1 MKKIKI
7 YDGIIN
13 AKNLFV
19 GVFASILLV
28 SSCTSELDINS
39 DPNAPTAVPNS
50 TLLTAAEVNLGY
62 IIGGEATRMPSN
74 IVQYYAGHRGQP
86 NEYARYDITP
96 SSTDGLWTNMY
107 NVLIDLKAI
116 ENNTSAT
123 NDKLYLGISQLL
135 QVYTFSVLTD
145 TFGDIPYSDAL
156 QLSSI
161 LTPTYDKQEN
171 IYNNLLLRVDI
182 GIANVITNAGS
193 NPGATDVIYGG
204 SSTKWAAF
212 GNSLK
217 LRLLNHLSLR
227 RPTAAIAFLQ
237 TNPTLISNAANDAK
251 LVFGK
256 SASNSNPIYQFDVLS
271 GRKDNAVANTLVN
284 KMKSLSDPRIP
295 VYFTPIRP
303 ESPLAGQFLGNI
315 PGDDT
320 DDAGE
325 NLFSRTGSAYAS
337 TDSPVIFI
345 SAAEV
350 NFIKAEIYFR
360 ASDATNAALNYNNA
374 ITQDLTSLGLASSAA
389 RYLVNPLVTY
399 NNTLQRIMEQKWITM
414 YQGAYESFVD
424 WRRTGFPALTP
435 AVNNRTTNAIP
446 VRLSYP
452 QIEINVNSTSLQAGP
467 GIPLPYVSLSNK
479 VWWDL

>member
-13 AKNLFV
+13 TKNLFV
-19 GVFASILLV
+19 GFFASLLLF

-50 TLLTAAEVNLGY
+50 SLLTSSEVNLGY
-62 IIGGEATRMPSN
+62 IIGGEATRMASN

-107 NVLIDLKAI
+107 NVLIDLKTI

-135 QVYTFSVLTD
+135 QVYAFSVLTD
-145 TFGDIPYSDAL
+145 NFGDIPYSYAL

-161 LTPTYDKQEN
+161 LTPAYDKQED
-171 IYNNLLLRVDI
+171 IYNDLLIRVDN
-182 GIANVITNAGS
+182 GIANVTTNAGS
-193 NPGATDVIYGG
+193 NPGDDDVIYGG

-227 RPTAAIAFLQ
+227 RPAVALTFLQ
-237 TNPTLISNAANDAK
+237 TNPTLISDTVNDAK
-251 LVFGK
+251 LVFGT
-256 SASNSNPIYQFDVLS
+256 SAPNSNPIYQFDVLS

-284 KMKSLSDPRIP
+284 KMKSLTDPRID
-295 VYFTPIRP
+295 VYFNPVVNGAL
-303 ESPLAGQFLGNI
+303 SGQVLGNI

-325 NLFSRTGSAYAS
+325 SLFSRTGSAYAS
-337 TDSPVIFI
+337 TDSPVILI

-360 ASDATNAALNYNNA
+360 ASDVANAELNYNNA
-374 ITQDLTSLGLASSAA
+374 ITEDLTSLGLAASATT
-389 RYLVNPLVTY
+389 YLANPLVTY
-399 NNTLQRIMEQKWITM
+399 DNTLQRIMEQKWITM

-435 AVNNRTTNAIP
+435 SVNNRTTDAIP

-452 QIEINVNSTSLQAGP
+452 QIEINVNSASLQAGP

>member
-13 AKNLFV
+13 TKNLFV
-19 GVFASILLV
+19 GVFASILLL
-28 SSCTSELDINS
+28 SSCTSELDINT

-50 TLLTAAEVNLGY
+50 TLLTSSEVNLGY

-107 NVLIDLKAI
+107 NVLIDLKTI
-116 ENNTSAT
+116 ENNTTAT
-123 NDKLYLGISQLL
+123 NDRLYTGISQLL

-161 LTPTYDKQEN
+161 LTPAYDKQED
-171 IYNNLLLRVDI
+171 IYNNLLARVDL
-182 GIANVITNAGS
+182 GITNVTTNAGS
-193 NPGATDVIYGG
+193 NPGTADVVYGG

-227 RPTAAIAFLQ
+227 RPAAALTFLQ
-237 TNPTLISNAANDAK
+237 TNPTLITNSVNDAK
-251 LVFGK
+251 LVFGT
-256 SASNSNPIYQFDVLS
+256 SASNSNPIFQFDELS
-271 GRKDNAVANTLVN
+271 GRRDNAVANTIVN
-284 KMKSLSDPRIP
+284 KMKSLADPRIA
-295 VYFTPIRP
+295 VYFKPIVNGT
-303 ESPLAGQFLGNI
+303 LAGQVLGNI

-325 NLFSRTGSAYAS
+325 SLFSRTGSAYAS

-360 ASDATNAALNYNNA
+360 ASDVTNATLNYNNA
-374 ITQDLTSLGLASSAA
+374 ITQDLTSLGLATSTVA
-389 RYLVNPLVTY
+389 YLANPLVTY

-435 AVNNRTTNAIP
+435 SVNNRTTNAIP

-452 QIEINVNSTSLQAGP
+452 QIEINVNNASLQAGP